1 MNSSTTLKINS
12 VNAHENSIKNTRA
25 LSHGNLPFAHDEQP
39 IVASRSKQ

>member
-1 MNSSTTLKINS
+1 MNSSTTLNS